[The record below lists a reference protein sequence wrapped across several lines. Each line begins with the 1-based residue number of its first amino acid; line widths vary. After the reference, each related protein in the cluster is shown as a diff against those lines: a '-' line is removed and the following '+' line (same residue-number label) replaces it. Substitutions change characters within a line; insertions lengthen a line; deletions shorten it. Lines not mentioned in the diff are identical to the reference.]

1 MGEDANVCGIAGIL
15 RMAGPGPNR
24 ALLREMIAR
33 IRYRGPDESGVHVD
47 GPVGLGHC
55 RLSIIDLAA
64 GQQPM
69 HSADGSR
76 VLVFNGE
83 IFNHVEL
90 RADLERRGHRFRTH
104 SDTEAILHVYEAYGE
119 DGVHALNG
127 QWAFALWD
135 KPAGKLF
142 LSRDRLGIRPL
153 HYAQAGGDFLF
164 ASEIKSLFAH
174 PALPREADLEALD
187 DIFTFWT
194 TTRERTFFRG
204 VSELPPGHSLSVT
217 PGGMR
222 KRAYWQIGYP
232 EIREPASVA
241 AAAEE
246 LLELLK
252 DSVRLRLRSDVPVG
266 AYLSGGIDST
276 LATAL
281 IRHFTDNPLETFSV
295 TFSDAD
301 YDESF
306 YQKAAVESLRTRHA
320 QIQCTGQEIGRVFPE
335 VVWHAEKP
343 LIRTAPAPLYLL
355 SGLVRRHDFK
365 VVLTGEGADEV
376 FGGYDI
382 FKEAKIRRFW
392 CAAPDSPWRP
402 LLLHRLYP
410 YMNAVQAQSTDYL
423 KSFFHVRPED
433 VASPFFSHL
442 PRWELTARL
451 KGLFSGPVKEALRG
465 RDALDVLR
473 GELPEAYPRWPPFC
487 QSQYLETA
495 YLLPGYIL
503 SSQGDRMAMAH
514 SVEGRFPFLD
524 HRVVTFAASL
534 PPRLKMRGL
543 HEKFLLK
550 ETARGLVPE
559 PVLRRPKQP
568 YRAPDVP
575 SFFLQ
580 GGRGSDLEYVR
591 ELLSPGTLEDF
602 GIFDPRA
609 VSALVRK
616 CQQGRFLGVRDN
628 MAFVGVLSTQLAVDQ
643 FVRKGGERP
652 PPPAAGAPA
661 AGEG

>member
-1 MGEDANVCGIAGIL
+1 
-15 RMAGPGPNR
+15 
-24 ALLREMIAR
+24 MIGR
-33 IRYRGPDESGVHVD
+33 IRYRGPDESGIHLD

-55 RLSIIDLAA
+55 RLSIIDLAS

-69 HSADGSR
+69 CSGDGNR
-76 VLVFNGE
+76 VVVFNGE
-83 IFNHVEL
+83 IYNHVEL
-90 RADLERRGHRFRTH
+90 RADLERRGHRFRTQ

-127 QWAFALWD
+127 QWSFALWD

-142 LSRDRLGIRPL
+142 LSRDRMGIRPL
-153 HYAQAGGDFLF
+153 YYAHAGGDFLF

-174 PALPREADLEALD
+174 PGLSREVDLEALD

-194 TTRERTFFRG
+194 TTRERTFFRQ
-204 VSELPPGHSLSVT
+204 VRELPPGHCLSLT
-217 PGGMR
+217 PGR
-222 KRAYWQIGYP
+222 THKRAYWRIEYP
-232 EIREPASVA
+232 EIREPGSVEAAS
-241 AAAEE
+241 EE
-246 LLELLK
+246 LLDLLR

-276 LATAL
+276 LTVAL
-281 IRHFTDNPLETFSV
+281 IRKFTDNPLETFSV

-306 YQKAAVESLRTRHA
+306 YQKAAVEMLRTRHA
-320 QIQCTGQEIGRVFPE
+320 QIQCTGQEIGRVFPD

-343 LIRTAPAPLYLL
+343 VLRTAPSPLYLL
-355 SGLVRRHDFK
+355 SSLVRRHDFK

-392 CAAPDSPWRP
+392 SAAPDSACRP

-410 YMNAVQAQSTDYL
+410 YMNAMQSQSTDYL
-423 KSFFHVRPED
+423 KSFFHVRSED

-451 KGLFSGPVKEALRG
+451 KGLFSRPVKDALRG
-465 RDALDVLR
+465 RCATDVLR
-473 GELPEAYPRWPPFC
+473 AELPADYDRWPPFC

-503 SSQGDRMAMAH
+503 SSQGDRVAMAH

-524 HRVVTFAASL
+524 HRVVSFAASL

-543 HEKFLLK
+543 QEKFLLK

-559 PVLRRPKQP
+559 PILRRPKQP

-575 SFFLQ
+575 SFFLK
-580 GGRGSDLEYVR
+580 GGGGTDLDYVR
-591 ELLSPGTLEDF
+591 ELLSPETLDDF
-602 GIFDPRA
+602 GLFDARA

-616 CQQGRFLGVRDN
+616 CEKGRFLGVKDN
-628 MAFVGVLSTQLAVDQ
+628 MAFVGVLSTQLVVDQ
-643 FVRKGGERP
+643 FIRGRGRRTDPWVPGDL
-652 PPPAAGAPA
+652 PAG
-661 AGEG
+661 